1 MSFLTHRLFLAFFLG
16 FCWLAFAPP
25 SAAFLHSR
33 ELSTAREVRPA
44 GGLAQ
49 MQIDKEGKLV
59 LSFEM
64 DRPAN
69 SAASSRPS
77 RDQDD
82 AWHIAGAQFV

>member
-1 MSFLTHRLFLAFFLG
+1 
-16 FCWLAFAPP
+16 
-25 SAAFLHSR
+25 
-33 ELSTAREVRPA
+33 
-44 GGLAQ
+44 

-82 AWHIAGAQFV
+82 AWHITGPQFV

>member
-1 MSFLTHRLFLAFFLG
+1 
-16 FCWLAFAPP
+16 
-25 SAAFLHSR
+25 
-33 ELSTAREVRPA
+33 
-44 GGLAQ
+44 

-82 AWHIAGAQFV
+82 AWHITGGAARLTKINLPQ